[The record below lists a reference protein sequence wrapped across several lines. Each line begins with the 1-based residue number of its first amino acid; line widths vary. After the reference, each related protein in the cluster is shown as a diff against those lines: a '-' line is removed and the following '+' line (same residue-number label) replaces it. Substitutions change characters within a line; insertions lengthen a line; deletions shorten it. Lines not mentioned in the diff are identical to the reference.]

1 MEMAAIR
8 RKAIPVNSLLYSLPY
23 VMNHTTTATI
33 TAGRKKNRT
42 FARNTIIRTPII
54 KRINK
59 TAHSSN
65 RGRKGN
71 TNSSN
76 QRIV

>member
-8 RKAIPVNSLLYSLPY
+8 RKATPAQNPLPVR
-23 VMNHTTTATI
+23 NHTTSATI
-33 TAGRKKNRT
+33 AAGRKKNRT
-42 FARNTIIRTPII
+42 FAMNTITRTPII

-59 TAHSSN
+59 TANSSS

-71 TNSSN
+71 TTPPTS
-76 QRIV
+76 RIG

>member
-1 MEMAAIR
+1 MEIAAIR
-8 RKAIPVNSLLYSLPY
+8 RKAIPVNNLSPP
-23 VMNHTTTATI
+23 VMNHTTMATI

-42 FARNTIIRTPII
+42 FAMNTIIRTPII

-59 TAHSSN
+59 TANSKSH
-65 RGRKGN
+65 GRKGN